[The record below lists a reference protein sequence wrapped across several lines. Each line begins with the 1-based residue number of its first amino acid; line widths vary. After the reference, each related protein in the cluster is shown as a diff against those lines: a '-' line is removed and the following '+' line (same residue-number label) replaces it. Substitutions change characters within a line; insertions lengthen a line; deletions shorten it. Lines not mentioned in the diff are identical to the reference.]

1 MGYPLTITAEVIE
14 DSVSPQGIRLT
25 TFQVRYHRYA
35 HAELMTHGLFNRNAS
50 SSRAIPVSRLI
61 DDIERDPAI
70 PIEWGR
76 NQKGMQAHTQLE
88 GAELATAKALWT
100 EDREHSILM
109 ARTMADTNAAK
120 QIVNR
125 LVENHGHINVVIT
138 SSEYANFFHVR
149 NHKDALPEIR
159 ELAAQMQFLH
169 RSLSPNSIK
178 YGDWHLPYV
187 TQEEMAIL
195 DKDDRVLVSTA
206 RCARVSYLTHDM
218 RKPALEEDIRLAHD
232 LIKGD
237 PKHAS
242 PAGHQGTPAPTRDFI
257 KNIRGWNMHRAFIPG
272 EAVWDAHDG

>member
-1 MGYPLTITAEVIE
+1 MTIEAQIIE

-25 TFQVRYHRYA
+25 SFQVRYHRFA

-76 NQKGMQAHTQLE
+76 NQKGMQAHNQLE
-88 GAELATAKALWT
+88 GEQLATAKALWT

-109 ARTMADTNAAK
+109 ARAMADTNAAK

-125 LVENHGHINVVIT
+125 LVENHGHINVIIT
-138 SSEYANFFHVR
+138 ASEYANFFHTR

-159 ELAAQMQFLH
+159 ELARQMQFLH
-169 RSLSPNSIK
+169 ANMTPNLIG
-178 YGDWHLPYV
+178 YGDWHLPYITEHDKSV
-187 TQEEMAIL
+187 L
-195 DKDDRVLVSTA
+195 DKDQLVLVSTA
-206 RCARVSYLTHDM
+206 RCARVSYKTHDM
-218 RKPALEEDIRLAHD
+218 RKPDLEEDLRLAHD
-232 LIKGD
+232 LVQGD

-242 PAGHQGTPAPTRDFI
+242 PAGHQGTPAPTRDFM
-257 KNIRGWNMHRAFIPG
+257 KNIRGWHMHRAFIPN
-272 EAVWDAHDG
+272 EAVWDSHHG